1 MIKLKSI
8 RLPQSKRGHSEW
20 HVVNRQNYTLVG
32 FIRFYGS
39 ESDFYYTAYVKD
51 DDEPGSHLL
60 GRSLSQD
67 GALRLIR
74 AYYKAKEQSD
84 HEIEQA
90 NLLNELHYNQ

>member
-39 ESDFYYTAYVKD
+39 ESDFYYTAYVQD
-51 DDEPGSHLL
+51 ADEPSSHLL
-60 GRSLSQD
+60 GRSLSQA

-74 AYYKAKEQSD
+74 SYYQQKEVD
-84 HEIEQA
+84 CDAEHA
-90 NLLNELHYNQ
+90 LLLNELEHNQ